1 MKKINDLGA
10 LAWQTAIEE
19 VATKVNSTLGISL
32 TVKNDWQK
40 LELLATEFGLRFD
53 DNGNLIII

>member
-1 MKKINDLGA
+1 MKNINDLGA

-19 VATKVNSTLGISL
+19 VATKINSAFGISL

-40 LELLATEFGLRFD
+40 LELLATGFGLRFD
-53 DNGNLIII
+53 DDGNLITF